1 MAFDRKSMV
10 VPDGTR
16 FEEHTI
22 VAKGDVI
29 LGNHV
34 TSEFGLM
41 TEGRVFA
48 GEASKLGGHLK
59 ADGDVRT
66 DNFCR
71 VEGDVD
77 CGANVYLG
85 EKTRIEGKLTVEG
98 DLDVGDDVAIA
109 KGFEAKGWINIRSPV
124 PMVIYLFLYMMEML
138 RMGKGEEVEKI
149 LGEVEEAKETIEI
162 GKNFLYVPDRSQIGL
177 TSSVV
182 RGNLFIGRDCR
193 ILGNY
198 TVHGNVTLGP
208 GAKLYGAIRSSGVV
222 KLQAES
228 LVEGA
233 IEAGHM
239 VVIGEEVRVM
249 GTVRAPKVEMFQSA
263 TVDGEIKAP
272 DGIKFSTQ
280 QSREMEEK
288 VERYAAGMR
297 DDVVDLLG

>member
-48 GEASKLGGHLK
+48 GEASRLGGHVK
-59 ADGDVRT
+59 ADADVRT

-71 VEGDVD
+71 VEGDVE
-77 CGANVYLG
+77 CGGNVYLG
-85 EKTRIEGKLTVEG
+85 EKTRVEGKLTVEG

-124 PMVIYLFLYMMEML
+124 PTVIYLFLYLMEML
-138 RMGKGEEVEKI
+138 RMGKGQEVEKI
-149 LGEVEEAKETIEI
+149 LGEVEEAKETIQI
-162 GKNFLYVPDRSQIGL
+162 GKNFLFVPDRSQIGL
-177 TSSVV
+177 TASIV

-233 IEAGHM
+233 VEAGHM
-239 VVIGEEVRVM
+239 AEIGEEVRVM
-249 GTVRAPKVEMFQSA
+249 GNVRAPKVEMFQSA

-272 DGIKFSTQ
+272 DGIKFSTK